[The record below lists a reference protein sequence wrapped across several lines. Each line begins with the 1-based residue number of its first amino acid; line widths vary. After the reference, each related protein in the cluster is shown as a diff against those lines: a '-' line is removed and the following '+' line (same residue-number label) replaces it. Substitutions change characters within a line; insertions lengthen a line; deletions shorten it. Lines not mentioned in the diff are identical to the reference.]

1 MPEPVKRGRRYMP
14 GLDGLRAI
22 AVLAV
27 IAYHLGIGWMPGGLL
42 GVGVFFTLSGYL
54 ITDLLLAQ
62 VDAGEIRLGSFWL
75 ARARRLLP
83 ALIVMLVVVMAWVT
97 VVGPHQPPD
106 FRHAVLSAAVYVN
119 NWWQIFHDVSYFAQ
133 FEAPAPLNHLW
144 SLSVEE
150 QFYIVWPLVLILTP
164 NEKLK
169 PMFLTAIAL
178 GPILRWIVYL
188 AYQSQAF
195 PALLAPPHL
204 AVYVLPFSHIDAFA
218 FGAYVSQF
226 PLPKPRIQLAA
237 LAVVIPALGFG
248 TQYLTRGEIRLDTLG
263 YEFMLTGSYKF
274 VWAYS
279 LLNYF
284 FALTIHAVHR
294 TGMWL
299 NFLETPIMRYLGKIS
314 YGMYVYHYAVIWF
327 IVQAQNKSRETLD
340 LSINYGMGRTYLLAL
355 TATTLIAAISF
366 RFLEKPIND
375 LKDRYFPAR

>member
-1 MPEPVKRGRRYMP
+1 MIP
-14 GLDGLRAI
+14 GLDGLRALAI
-22 AVLAV
+22 LTVLGSHTKN
-27 IAYHLGIGWMPGGLL
+27 YDFGWMGVQFFFVLSGFLISGILLRMKNSLPAGRYFKSFYGRRFLRIFPLYYFYLFLL
-42 GVGVFFTLSGYL
+42 GLAAWQ
-54 ITDLLLAQ
+54 TDMIPFKFVQ
-62 VDAGEIRLGSFWL
+62 REIQ
-75 ARARRLLP
+75 
-83 ALIVMLVVVMAWVT
+83 T
-97 VVGPHQPPD
+97 VVQPQLPHAFLYVYD
-106 FRHAVLSAAVYVN
+106 FLHASAGYIHTPFLS
-119 NWWQIFHDVSYFAQ
+119 
-133 FEAPAPLNHLW
+133 HLW

-188 AYQSQAF
+188 VYQSQAF

>member
-1 MPEPVKRGRRYMP
+1 MIP
-14 GLDGLRAI
+14 GLDGLRALAI
-22 AVLAV
+22 LTVLGSHTKN
-27 IAYHLGIGWMPGGLL
+27 YDFGWMGVQFFFVLSGFLISGILLRMKNSLPAGRYFKSFYGRRFLRIFPLYYFYLFLL
-42 GVGVFFTLSGYL
+42 GLAAWQ
-54 ITDLLLAQ
+54 TDMIPFKFVQ
-62 VDAGEIRLGSFWL
+62 REIQ
-75 ARARRLLP
+75 
-83 ALIVMLVVVMAWVT
+83 T
-97 VVGPHQPPD
+97 VVQPQLPYAFLYVYD
-106 FRHAVLSAAVYVN
+106 FLHASAGYIHTPFLS
-119 NWWQIFHDVSYFAQ
+119 
-133 FEAPAPLNHLW
+133 HLW

-263 YEFMLTGSYKF
+263 YEFMLAGSYKF